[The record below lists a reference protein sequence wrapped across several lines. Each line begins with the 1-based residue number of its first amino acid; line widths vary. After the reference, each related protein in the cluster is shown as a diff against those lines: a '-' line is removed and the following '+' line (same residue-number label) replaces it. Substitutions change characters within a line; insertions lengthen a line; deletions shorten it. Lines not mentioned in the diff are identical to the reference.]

1 MTSIRIYR
9 DIGAVILLYHAR
21 INTYLRTILL
31 TYLLMLFFYLISV
44 CCIVT

>member
-9 DIGAVILLYHAR
+9 DIGAIILLYHAC

-31 TYLLMLFFYLISV
+31 TYLLTYVIFLFN
-44 CCIVT
+44 